1 MKTRT
6 FRAAKAAAVAAAVA
20 GLAAIVAGL
29 GTPALAWNK
38 PGHMVS
44 GSIAYQELRRTNPQ
58 VLGRIVAL
66 LKQHPDYER
75 LWRAR
80 VQDAQA
86 AGIDE
91 AEALLMQAARWP
103 DDARSRLR
111 GREGWHYI
119 NLPYA
124 PNGGPAP
131 QPPPVNILSAYQ
143 TNLDLVR
150 SGNGLP
156 PGRQGQIA
164 RAEALCSGCCTWAS
178 ATCTSRCTRSACS
191 KRPSSAA
198 EPAIGAA
205 RSSTSVP
212 GRIGRPSPCT
222 RCGTTWS

>member
-1 MKTRT
+1 
-6 FRAAKAAAVAAAVA
+6 
-20 GLAAIVAGL
+20 
-29 GTPALAWNK
+29 
-38 PGHMVS
+38 MVS
-44 GSIAYQELRRTNPQ
+44 GAIAYEELRRTNPQ
-58 VLGRIVAL
+58 VLGRVVAL

-103 DDARSRLR
+103 DDARSRLP

-124 PNGGPAP
+124 LNGGPAP
-131 QPPPVNILSAYQ
+131 EPPPVNILSAYQ

-150 SGNGLP
+150 GNNLP

-164 RAEALCSGCCTWAS
+164 RAEALCWVLHLVGDVHQP
-178 ATCTSRCTRSACS
+178 RCTRSACS